1 MWIKK
6 LLILLETCFLLILGF
21 SLNFT
26 TMKRDLANTIR
37 LEESWLK
44 ELESEFLKTYMQELK
59 LFLQA
64 EKKKGKR
71 IFPKGEEMFQALDQ
85 TPLGKVKVVIIGQD
99 PYHGLGQAHGLC
111 FSVPDRIKIPPSLQ
125 NIFKELQNDLGL
137 PIPSNGCLLPWAKQG
152 VLLLNSILS
161 VEQGLPGSH
170 SARGWERFTDSIIS
184 KVNEREAVVF
194 ILWGR
199 YASQKGKNI
208 NTNKHLVLKSSHPS
222 PLSAPHGFFG
232 NSHFSKCNK
241 FLESK
246 GLSPIN
252 WSL

>member
-1 MWIKK
+1 M
-6 LLILLETCFLLILGF
+6 
-21 SLNFT
+21 
-26 TMKRDLANTIR
+26 
-37 LEESWLK
+37 
-44 ELESEFLKTYMQELK
+44 
-59 LFLQA
+59 
-64 EKKKGKR
+64 
-71 IFPKGEEMFQALDQ
+71 
-85 TPLGKVKVVIIGQD
+85 
-99 PYHGLGQAHGLC
+99 
-111 FSVPDRIKIPPSLQ
+111 
-125 NIFKELQNDLGL
+125 
-137 PIPSNGCLLPWAKQG
+137 
-152 VLLLNSILS
+152 
-161 VEQGLPGSH
+161 PGSH